1 MRMNPDFGYHASS
14 SHNLNS
20 TGETIDLVF
29 IWPNRV
35 VQHYSQSSGGSRTF
49 PPGFRVSRYIQKCV
63 WIPISS
69 NTAQFCRISNF
80 RSKDLGSEH
89 EPQYFLWE
97 PPILWLKIDRRWI
110 NCTQNCW
117 ETLVWRYDGDSDA
130 LSRELPVSRIKFI
143 IIN

>member
-29 IWPNRV
+29 IWPRRV
-35 VQHYSQSSGGSRTF
+35 VQHYSQSSDGSRTF

-80 RSKDLGSEH
+80 RSKDFGLGARTAIFPLRTTYSVVENRSEMDQMH
-89 EPQYFLWE
+89 SKL
-97 PPILWLKIDRRWI
+97 LGDACLK
-110 NCTQNCW
+110 
-117 ETLVWRYDGDSDA
+117 VWWRLRCSIQRVA
-130 LSRELPVSRIKFI
+130 SVSNKVYYY
-143 IIN
+143 